1 MRTKKRLLLCVL
13 VVAAV
18 LVLLLAGAVQAM
30 SSAHYALR
38 WFTPLTGGGGGVA
51 ASAHY
56 GVNLTVGQTAIGAT
70 NSAGYA
76 AGLGYWY
83 GMQPSKVWLPL
94 VLKSAP

>member
-1 MRTKKRLLLCVL
+1 MSKRKLVTIALVL
-13 VVAAV
+13 VCC
-18 LVLLLAGAVQAM
+18 LLLAGAVQAM
-30 SSAHYALR
+30 SSANYALR

-51 ASAHY
+51 ASANY

-70 NSAGYA
+70 SSAGYG

-83 GMQPSKVWLPL
+83 GMQPSKMRLPL

>member
-1 MRTKKRLLLCVL
+1 MSKRKLVTIALVL
-13 VVAAV
+13 VCC
-18 LVLLLAGAVQAM
+18 LLLAGAVQAM

-56 GVNLTVGQTAIGAT
+56 GVNLTVGQTAIGAAH
-70 NSAGYA
+70 SAGYG

>member
-1 MRTKKRLLLCVL
+1 MSKRKLVTIALVL
-13 VVAAV
+13 VCC
-18 LVLLLAGAVQAM
+18 LLLAGAVQAM
-30 SSAHYALR
+30 SSANYALR

-70 NSAGYA
+70 NSAGYG

>member
-1 MRTKKRLLLCVL
+1 MSKRKL
-13 VVAAV
+13 VTIA
-18 LVLLLAGAVQAM
+18 LVFVCCLLLAGAVQAM
-30 SSAHYALR
+30 SSANYALR

-56 GVNLTVGQTAIGAT
+56 GVNLTVGQTAIGAAH
-70 NSAGYA
+70 SAGYG

-83 GMQPSKVWLPL
+83 GMQPSKMWLPL

>member
-1 MRTKKRLLLCVL
+1 MSKRKLVTIALVL
-13 VVAAV
+13 VCC
-18 LVLLLAGAVQAM
+18 LLLAGAVQAM
-30 SSAHYALR
+30 SSANYALR

-56 GVNLTVGQTAIGAT
+56 GVNLTVGQTAIGAAH
-70 NSAGYA
+70 SAGYG